1 MDLLLLYFFAAVI
14 ISFICSILESVLLSV
29 NMAYIS
35 VLEKERPTAG
45 ALLKSHKIGI
55 NKSIASILILNTV
68 ANTLGAA
75 AVGAQAESIYGHGA
89 VFYVSI
95 VLTFAILF
103 FSEIIPKTIGAVYW
117 KSLAPAAAYVIRFF
131 IWLTYPIILMTLF
144 VTNRISKEDDLMSLS
159 KAELIESTLLSEDE
173 GVLGE
178 KESDVIENILLLD
191 KIRIKE
197 ILTPRTVVF
206 GLDGNRTIKDI
217 VENESAI
224 FKFSRVPVFDES
236 IENTTGIVMT
246 KKIFQ
251 QALKDDSV
259 VLNSIKKDIDYYNS
273 SGGGLTIS
281 GGEPTLNFDFSLNLL
296 KGAKELGINTNI
308 ETNGYFN
315 WNKFKELLPFL
326 DLIYCDIKI
335 IDADKNK
342 EILKGNSPKM
352 IENIK
357 RLSEIDVPVEFRI
370 PLIPTFTSTDENLND
385 IINLLKTLSIKKIHL
400 LPYHNMG
407 EAKADKI
414 NNKLHKL
421 ELNYLSQDDLNNIK
435 ILFNNAGIKVKL
447 NN

>member
-1 MDLLLLYFFAAVI
+1 MDLLILYFSLAVV

-45 ALLKSHKIGI
+45 ALLKSHKISI

-75 AVGAQAESIYGHGA
+75 AVGAQAESLYGTGA

-103 FSEIIPKTIGAVYW
+103 LSEIIPKTIGAVYW
-117 KSLAPAAAYVIRFF
+117 KSLAPIAAYVIRFF
-131 IWLTYPIILMTLF
+131 IWLTYPIILSTLF
-144 VTNRISKEDDLMSLS
+144 VTNRISKDTDTMSLT

-206 GLDGNRTIKDI
+206 ALDGNRSIKDI
-217 VENESAI
+217 VENEPAI
-224 FKFSRVPVFDES
+224 FKFSRVPVYDDS
-236 IENTTGIVMT
+236 IENITGIVMT

-259 VLNSIKKDIDYYNS
+259 ALKNVKKNIFKISENLPVSKALDLFIKKKEHMFLVLDGYDQTEGIVTLEDCVE
-273 SGGGLTIS
+273 TILGVEIVDES
-281 GGEPTLNFDFSLNLL
+281 DSDVDMRAV
-296 KGAKELGINTNI
+296 AKQ
-308 ETNGYFN
+308 
-315 WNKFKELLPFL
+315 KMRMKRRL
-326 DLIYCDIKI
+326 DSI
-335 IDADKNK
+335 
-342 EILKGNSPKM
+342 S
-352 IENIK
+352 
-357 RLSEIDVPVEFRI
+357 
-370 PLIPTFTSTDENLND
+370 ND
-385 IINLLKTLSIKKIHL
+385 T
-400 LPYHNMG
+400 
-407 EAKADKI
+407 E
-414 NNKLHKL
+414 
-421 ELNYLSQDDLNNIK
+421 
-435 ILFNNAGIKVKL
+435 
-447 NN
+447 